1 VAGVKAIHP
10 RNKSISLVNGGLK
23 AGPQAR
29 EVYPALTMGSAKSA
43 GRAELVQPEEPMPI
57 TEIPIFSMLRT
68 RMHWNQE
75 RQKLLSEN
83 VANADTPK
91 FQPRDLAPLTASSM
105 RPSVPPL
112 ALAQTEPSHLAS
124 IGGDND
130 SAFQMDRKGD
140 FEVRPG
146 GNGVNLE
153 DEMLKVAGNQM
164 DFQAATA
171 LYTRGLGLIKT
182 ALGKR

>member
-1 VAGVKAIHP
+1 
-10 RNKSISLVNGGLK
+10 
-23 AGPQAR
+23 
-29 EVYPALTMGSAKSA
+29 
-43 GRAELVQPEEPMPI
+43 MPI

-68 RMHWNQE
+68 RMHWHQE

-91 FQPRDLAPLTASSM
+91 FQPRDLAPPNLASA
-105 RPSVPPL
+105 RPSVAPL
-112 ALAQTEPSHLAS
+112 GLARTSPDHLAS
-124 IGGDND
+124 IGGDTN
-130 SAFQMDRKGD
+130 SPFQMDHKGD
-140 FEVRPG
+140 FEVRPA

-153 DEMLKVAGNQM
+153 DEMLKVAANQM
-164 DFQAATA
+164 DYQTATA